1 MKRPKGKLF
10 ALLAIFAA
18 LTLVAASGAFTSVQ
32 AERTA
37 QVDVADDANAFLALA
52 PNSSVGNNNGD
63 YATGTAGANNN
74 QLSINLTGANAMGS
88 GVNPNAV
95 TTADHVFNIQNQGT
109 QEVRVY
115 LEVAN
120 NAPAGVLTFYH
131 NGTSD
136 LPSDSGSLQ
145 GSGNYVTLGTGD
157 KVSVGVKVDTRN
169 YNGGTGSFTEQV
181 TIHAEAA

>member
-37 QVDVADDANAFLALA
+37 QVDVAGDADAFLALA
-52 PNSSVGNNNGD
+52 PNGTSPNGG
-63 YATGTAGANNN
+63 YATGSAGANNN
-74 QLSINLTGANAMGS
+74 QLSINLTQTGAGGQ

-109 QEVRVY
+109 QPVTVY
-115 LEVAN
+115 LDPAG

-131 NGTSD
+131 NGTTAAQS
-136 LPSDSGSLQ
+136 SSGTISGST
-145 GSGNYVTLGTGD
+145 NAVTLGTGE
-157 KVSVGVKVDTRN
+157 KVSVGVKIDTRG
-169 YNGGTGSFTEQV
+169 YNGGSFTEQV
-181 TIHAEAA
+181 TVHAEAA